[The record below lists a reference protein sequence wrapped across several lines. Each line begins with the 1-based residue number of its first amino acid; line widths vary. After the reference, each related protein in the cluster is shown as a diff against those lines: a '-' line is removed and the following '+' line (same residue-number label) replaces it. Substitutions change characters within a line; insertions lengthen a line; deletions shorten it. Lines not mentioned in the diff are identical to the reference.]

1 MTLSIII
8 VNINLIIIITAIPTK
23 KKKSSVLLKFRFL
36 NENILFSIVE
46 LQRAGARILTNMLVR
61 TTDEDTD
68 FRKQAVESMPFLV
81 ANKDPEICVMC
92 VVCLYYA
99 SQSLACRD
107 PIARSGMLTVIGG
120 EQPRPLSH
128 KNTSFI

>member
-1 MTLSIII
+1 MQLRIKYFIGQVKISFFKLTFFIF
-8 VNINLIIIITAIPTK
+8 NRT
-23 KKKSSVLLKFRFL
+23 
-36 NENILFSIVE
+36 VE
-46 LQRAGARILTNMLVR
+46 LQRAGARILTNMLMR

-92 VVCLYYA
+92 VICLYFA

-120 EQPRPLSH
+120 EQPRLLNSKNSYLS
-128 KNTSFI
+128 SIS